1 MRTKDQGTLDKILKF
16 VNKYYQEN
24 RVAPTI
30 SEVASGVGVARSTTH
45 RYIQE
50 LSDRDFLN
58 YGRGILSAHE
68 SAKMKTAY
76 IVAQLVGS
84 IYFGSPEEEEEN
96 VEEYVSLPVS
106 LFGKGDFYILRV
118 KGDSMVDAGIAEGD
132 LLVIERNCPASEGD
146 IVVALDQDLFSTA
159 STELTIRLLRLLCLS
174 LATLAVSHTGAGTGS
189 ALALSGA
196 PALSLGAPISAVILK
211 LAFARNMQAV

>member
-30 SEVASGVGVARSTTH
+30 SEVAAGVGVARSTTH

-50 LSDRDFLN
+50 LSDRDLLD
-58 YGRGILSAHE
+58 YGRGILSAPE

-76 IVAQLVGS
+76 IAAPLVGS
-84 IYFGSPEEEEEN
+84 IQCGSPEEEEEL

-106 LFGKGDFYILRV
+106 LFGKGEFYILRA
-118 KGDSMVDAGIAEGD
+118 KGDSMVDAGIEEDD
-132 LLVIERNCPASEGD
+132 LIVIERNCPAKIGD
-146 IVVALDQDLFSTA
+146 IVVALDPDNQNTLKRYAGFDK
-159 STELTIRLLRLLCLS
+159 TERRY
-174 LATLAVSHTGAGTGS
+174 
-189 ALALSGA
+189 
-196 PALSLGAPISAVILK
+196 ILK
-211 LAFARNMQAV
+211 YENEAKYPGEVIKVKSFMVQGIARHVIKSL